1 MILVLRPILDG
12 YSPNP
17 VAIRILL
24 WFDSRS
30 WIGME
35 VWNSDS
41 NHFHWNN
48 SKKAWPKFRSIADK
62 VDPPPSV
69 AIDSMGWDDA
79 TTHRLKTSKILNIL
93 SFSMAFWKVLR
104 ASFPKSNCCPLQF
117 CADFFHTFAKR
128 VLSYVMPRKFKQK
141 GQSNKMRIF
150 LLSKELLETWEAR
163 LIIQVAVFGS
173 SCMHGTC
180 AAIERMSYFWRETW
194 HFSTKILVVTFETL
208 PKIIWQREHN
218 DFPLI
223 YCSVITILQKINHF
237 YHCLNQ
243 LLNIWKFITQLNL
256 TIMTILDRCL
266 TPKRS
271 YKNSDNSRGY
281 SAKIAS

>member
-1 MILVLRPILDG
+1 
-12 YSPNP
+12 
-17 VAIRILL
+17 
-24 WFDSRS
+24 
-30 WIGME
+30 
-35 VWNSDS
+35 
-41 NHFHWNN
+41 
-48 SKKAWPKFRSIADK
+48 
-62 VDPPPSV
+62 
-69 AIDSMGWDDA
+69 
-79 TTHRLKTSKILNIL
+79 
-93 SFSMAFWKVLR
+93 
-104 ASFPKSNCCPLQF
+104 
-117 CADFFHTFAKR
+117 
-128 VLSYVMPRKFKQK
+128 
-141 GQSNKMRIF
+141 MRIF
-150 LLSKELLETWEAR
+150 LLSKELLETWVAR

-271 YKNSDNSRGY
+271 YKNSDAEIDIRTVTIVVDIQQKLLFNSILWRP
-281 SAKIAS
+281 SNRPKLNWIANCSHDWRKINWKIDPAEITLSSSKTWRVEEMKLWENWEKNEGLLWCFAWGLH

>member
-1 MILVLRPILDG
+1 
-12 YSPNP
+12 
-17 VAIRILL
+17 
-24 WFDSRS
+24 
-30 WIGME
+30 
-35 VWNSDS
+35 
-41 NHFHWNN
+41 
-48 SKKAWPKFRSIADK
+48 
-62 VDPPPSV
+62 
-69 AIDSMGWDDA
+69 
-79 TTHRLKTSKILNIL
+79 
-93 SFSMAFWKVLR
+93 
-104 ASFPKSNCCPLQF
+104 
-117 CADFFHTFAKR
+117 
-128 VLSYVMPRKFKQK
+128 
-141 GQSNKMRIF
+141 MRIF

-266 TPKRS
+266 KKRS
-271 YKNSDNSRGY
+271 YKNSSAEIDIRALTIVVSFQQKLLFNSYDDLQIGLNWIELQMKKNDWR
-281 SAKIAS
+281 KINWKIDPAEITLSSSKTWRVEEMKLWENWEKNEGLLWCFAWGLH